1 MDARYGAAMDTNE
14 ARVELPAPERQPEDR
29 PRARVLV
36 VDDEAAIRKTFRY
49 CLEDAG
55 CEVTCADSAEVA
67 ENLVQRMVFDL
78 CLLDLRLGNAS
89 GIELLPVLRTAAPW
103 MRIIMVTAHS
113 SIDSA
118 VSAMRAGASD
128 YVIKPCSCEQ
138 LRASAERQLSAQR
151 MELRLEELERAVGA
165 NEADD
170 ALASRSPLM
179 RQIVDTAHSAASAD
193 VTVLLLG

>member
-67 ENLVQRMVFDL
+67 ESLVQRMVFDL

-89 GIELLPVLRTAAPW
+89 GIELLPVLRSAAPW
-103 MRIIMVTAHS
+103 MRIIMGTAHG
-113 SIDSA
+113 IA
-118 VSAMRAGASD
+118 TGGAGTHG
-128 YVIKPCSCEQ
+128 
-138 LRASAERQLSAQR
+138 RRQ
-151 MELRLEELERAVGA
+151 
-165 NEADD
+165 
-170 ALASRSPLM
+170 
-179 RQIVDTAHSAASAD
+179 
-193 VTVLLLG
+193 